1 MEVKTKIHF
10 FLLTFQIKSHLNVEL
25 YFILKTW
32 YSEVK
37 MLQSDRIV
45 TSEVNGISIVI
56 ISNRLLSLNTRER
69 RMQCISHKSFQP
81 LCVFIGSVKY
91 VPMNLFIFSTVLC
104 ILLLS
109 KYLVF
114 LRSIF
119 YTYNFDTVIP
129 SYYYLQFINFVIFF
143 GFMG

>member
-45 TSEVNGISIVI
+45 TSEVMV
-56 ISNRLLSLNTRER
+56 
-69 RMQCISHKSFQP
+69 
-81 LCVFIGSVKY
+81 
-91 VPMNLFIFSTVLC
+91 ST
-104 ILLLS
+104 
-109 KYLVF
+109 K
-114 LRSIF
+114 
-119 YTYNFDTVIP
+119 
-129 SYYYLQFINFVIFF
+129 
-143 GFMG
+143 